1 MRLNTFA
8 RICMLAMAVA
18 IFTALSLIPSPQVS
32 ADGNGTGNV
41 TVLVLNL
48 NDGDVGSDITTITA
62 TWTDS
67 QECSAGYNVYLDGVE
82 SSSVGLP
89 EGATVDDSGRIHLAS
104 VASSTTQVTAS
115 FAALFAASGASS
127 LTVSVYC
134 GNDDGS
140 GRAVAAVDAIGVDA
154 ETRRP
159 IQGAYS
165 SAPTVRGIQ
174 GSAISDTN
182 GGSGFVV
189 TDRKGN
195 IFQRPGHDVPDYT
208 SPGPGQS
215 NGDGNSFFDAKGI
228 RNFVPLSNGG
238 ETHSYIETTIADS
251 GARGSKFTITWV
263 DAWTCDGNYNLYMDN
278 IDSNGVGL
286 PSGATQDSDGRVH
299 LGAVAATTDPLQTI
313 ATFSAVKAV
322 SDSDHLALLIYCDDD
337 TTGRKIE
344 SDVFPVVSTTLRPVA
359 GTYSSAP
366 GITEF
371 QIDGTAQS
379 DFDPYKT
386 YELFTYDWNAGE
398 ANEATIKPVLKD
410 GYSATYHGST
420 KTVYVITANG
430 IEIGKF
436 ATWAINY
443 DLPISDADAD
453 PENGF
458 QFRFDDNNPDGTDMF
473 LLSVSRGDYHTGHHY
488 IFFVIRK
495 AAVAGSTMLDYAEN
509 GTDAIGTYSI
519 SDPDRDY
526 SWRLASRTGEGEEDD
541 KDAFAITKNDD
552 GNGVL
557 SFASSPDYE
566 APTDSSSPA
575 DNVYHT
581 AVLGWE
587 VNPVLGLW
595 YGNYY
600 GYSDVQVTVTN
611 VAE

>member
-18 IFTALSLIPSPQVS
+18 MFTALSLIPSPQVS

-67 QECSAGYNVYLDGVE
+67 QECSAGYNAYLDGAE
-82 SSSVGLP
+82 ISSVGLP
-89 EGATVDDSGRIHLAS
+89 EGTTVDDSGRIHLESA
-104 VASSTTQVTAS
+104 ASSATQITAS
-115 FAALFAASGASS
+115 FAALFAAPGASS
-127 LTVSVYC
+127 LTVLVYC

-140 GRAVAAVDAIGVDA
+140 GRAVAAVDNVEVDA

-159 IQGAYS
+159 VQGAYS
-165 SAPTVRGIQ
+165 SEPTVRGIQ
-174 GSAISDTN
+174 GNAISDTI
-182 GGSGFVV
+182 GGSGFAVA
-189 TDRKGN
+189 DRKGN

-208 SPGPGQS
+208 SPRPGQS

-228 RNFVPLSNGG
+228 RSFVSTSDGG
-238 ETHSYIETTIADS
+238 ETHSSISTTIANS
-251 GARGSKFTITWV
+251 GARGSKFTISWV

-278 IDSNGVGL
+278 IDSDGVGL

-313 ATFSAVKAV
+313 VTFSAVKAV
-322 SDSDHLALLIYCDDD
+322 SDSDHLALQIYCGD
-337 TTGRKIE
+337 TGRKID
-344 SDVFPVVSTTLRPVA
+344 SDEFPVVSTTLKPVA

-366 GITEF
+366 GITALE
-371 QIDGTAQS
+371 INGTAQS

-386 YELFTYDWNAGE
+386 YELFTYDWNAGG
-398 ANEATIKPVLKD
+398 ADVATIKLALKD
-410 GYSATYHGST
+410 GYSATFHGST

-443 DLPISDADAD
+443 DLPISDADD
-453 PENGF
+453 TEDDF
-458 QFRFDDNNPDGTDMF
+458 QFRFDDNDPIGTDLF

-488 IFFVIRK
+488 EIFVIRETT
-495 AAVAGSTMLDYAEN
+495 VTGPILSFYAEN

-519 SDPDRDY
+519 PAPNRDY
-526 SWRLASRTGEGEEDD
+526 NWRLASREEGEEDD
-541 KDAFAITKNDD
+541 KDAFTITKNDD

-566 APTDSSSPA
+566 EPADSTSPP

-581 AVLGWE
+581 TVLGWE
-587 VNPVLGLW
+587 VSPVLGLW

-600 GYSDVQVTVTN
+600 GYSDVQVYVTD
-611 VAE
+611 VPLE